1 MKPPIHRHIS
11 TVWFGPIRNVDIV
24 LYTYVRTP
32 LNGVPYSEDV
42 RVYTGLYEVMNLLN
56 TELGGSWTLVWDTMF

>member
-1 MKPPIHRHIS
+1 MVSLIQR
-11 TVWFGPIRNVDIV
+11 
-24 LYTYVRTP
+24 YY
-32 LNGVPYSEDV
+32 YSV